1 MSKPAFLK
9 TIKFY
14 WLILFVYLA
23 LPLFFNL
30 YLTEDTHLIKRSL
43 YLGIC
48 TFGLMLPWFICP
60 RLSKL
65 WMLCT
70 IPLYIIYWA
79 GCCHSLIF
87 NVPLNSSSVLVIL
100 DSNPEEAKEFYNT
113 FVTPSVII
121 TSLILLLCGI
131 AGFLYLIIA
140 RPPKALNKTL
150 IILGIAACLFAWN
163 KQFHS
168 TIFHRYQLLPYRV
181 AHGIS
186 NYYQSKEEL
195 LKVQQMHTIPTFSSL
210 RNRHAPDHRQTYII
224 VIGESSNK
232 YHLQWYGYDRATS
245 VYTQKLSFKPY
256 IFKNIKSPHSLT
268 LLSLRKALTFAHD
281 DEIIEGIKKGS
292 LINIFNAAG
301 FKTFWISNHLSN
313 GKGDNLISI
322 LGKDSASSIFINDYN
337 DYLTTVTK
345 GISYDEKLL
354 PHIKKALE
362 DKAPRKVIFV
372 HIMGSHSPYD
382 WRLPQAEQHFS
393 LHSPNKLQQFVDF
406 YDDTVRYTDK
416 ILSQILS
423 LGLNSN
429 DDAYLLYF
437 SDHGEDISASPDSC
451 RCHIGDEYATPPMYD
466 IPLMLWTNKAYQKS
480 NSDLIS
486 RLPQYL
492 DRPFNTQH
500 LIHSIPYLSGISLDE
515 LEPQH
520 NLFGPSFVPEK
531 E

>member
-1 MSKPAFLK
+1 MFKQAFLK
-9 TIKFY
+9 AIKTY

-30 YLTEDTHLIKRSL
+30 YLTENTHLIKRSI

-48 TFGLMLPWFICP
+48 TFGLMLPWFIFP
-60 RLSKL
+60 RLSKF
-65 WMLCT
+65 WMLLT

-79 GCCHSLIF
+79 GCCHALIF
-87 NVPLNSSSVLVIL
+87 NVSLNSSSVLVIL
-100 DSNPEEAKEFYNT
+100 DSNPKEAKEFYNT

-121 TSLILLLCGI
+121 TSVTLALSWIM
-131 AGFLYLIIA
+131 GFLYLMIKS
-140 RPPKALNKTL
+140 PSKNLNTKL
-150 IILGIAACLFAWN
+150 IILGIIACLFAWD

-186 NYYQSKEEL
+186 EYYQAKEEL
-195 LKVQQMHTIPTFSSL
+195 LKVQQMHIIPKFSSL
-210 RNRHAPDHRQTYII
+210 KNKHSSQHRQTYII

-232 YHLQWYGYDRATS
+232 NHLQWYGYNRDTS
-245 VYTQKLSFKPY
+245 IYTQKLNFRPY

-268 LLSLRKALTFAHD
+268 LLSLRKVLTFAHD
-281 DEIIEGIKKGS
+281 DKIIEGIQKGS

-313 GKGDNLISI
+313 GKGDNFVSI
-322 LGKDSASSIFINDYN
+322 LGKDSSKSIFINDYN

-354 PHIKKALE
+354 PHIKQAIE
-362 DKAPRKVIFV
+362 DKAPRKVIFI
-372 HIMGSHSPYD
+372 HLMGSHSPYH
-382 WRLPQAEQHFS
+382 WRLPQTEQHFS
-393 LHSPNKLQQFVDF
+393 LNSPNKLQEFVDF
-406 YDDTVRYTDK
+406 YDDTIRYTDK
-416 ILSQILS
+416 LLAQILS
-423 LGLNSN
+423 LGLNSSS
-429 DDAYLLYF
+429 DAYLLYF

-466 IPLMLWTNKAYQKS
+466 IPLMLWTNKAYNK
-480 NSDLIS
+480 NNPDLIS

-500 LIHSIPYLSGISLDE
+500 LIHAIPYLSGISLDE
-515 LEPQH
+515 MEPQH
-520 NLFGPSFVPEK
+520 NIFGPSFVPEK